1 MRVLILNCDPL
12 RPFTDGHKHKKSLR
26 RKLDSLSKEKSRD
39 KGNMRCAGYSL
50 FSRGGMLALP
60 PANCLQI
67 KKKKFMTLSD
77 IFVILFPKPVKIN
90 NCYLGL

>member
-39 KGNMRCAGYSL
+39 KGNMRCAGHTL
-50 FSRGGMLALP
+50 FSRGNVSAPSCRLSSD
-60 PANCLQI
+60 
-67 KKKKFMTLSD
+67 KKIHDTQ
-77 IFVILFPKPVKIN
+77 
-90 NCYLGL
+90 